1 MGGERRITRNEIE
14 TEDVRSLGFRD
25 IIRGVAL
32 RGLILQNLEY
42 ICKVKEM
49 KPWVYSQTLSL

>member
-1 MGGERRITRNEIE
+1 MGGERRITRSEIE
-14 TEDVRSLGFRD
+14 IEDVRSLGFRD

-32 RGLILQNLEY
+32 RGLILQSVEC
-42 ICKVKEM
+42 ICIVEEM